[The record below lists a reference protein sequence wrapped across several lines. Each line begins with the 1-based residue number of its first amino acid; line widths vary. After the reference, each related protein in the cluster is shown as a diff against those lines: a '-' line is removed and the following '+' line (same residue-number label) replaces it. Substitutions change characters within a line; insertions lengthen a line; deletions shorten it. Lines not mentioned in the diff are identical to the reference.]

1 MEQEIFTQKTKE
13 EVLFDLKKSPD
24 AYRRYLGLDETW

>member
-13 EVLFDLKKSPD
+13 EVLFNLKKSPD
-24 AYRRYLGLDETW
+24 AYRRFLGLDER